1 MIEETG
7 EYPPI
12 VIFPEGGTSNG
23 RYLLQLKR
31 GAFAGNVAVKPCVL
45 RFTYGT
51 LSPSYDV
58 TPFFP
63 LVIMTLCL
71 NCDIK
76 VNLIELPLFVPNDFM
91 YRTHADKVE
100 PGQHNS
106 HSPERKLPSND
117 LEIHHNGPFQP
128 QRWEIYAWC
137 VREIM
142 SQAGGIIKNDQP
154 LRDKVHYEQLLGFK
168 KVKKPKNEGGDVA

>member
-7 EYPPI
+7 EYPPV

-23 RYLLQLKR
+23 RYLLQFKR
-31 GAFAGNVAVKPCVL
+31 GAFSGNVALKPCVL

-76 VNLIELPLFVPNDFM
+76 VNLLELPLFVPNEYM
-91 YRTHADKVE
+91 YRSHADKVVA
-100 PGQHNS
+100 GSHNP
-106 HSPERKLPSND
+106 HSQEAKLD
-117 LEIHHNGPFQP
+117 LEINNNGPYQP

-137 VREIM
+137 MREIM

-154 LRDKVHYEQLLGFK
+154 LRDKVHYEQILGLK
-168 KVKKPKNEGGDVA
+168 KIKKAKDEEVKE

>member
-1 MIEETG
+1 M
-7 EYPPI
+7 
-12 VIFPEGGTSNG
+12 
-23 RYLLQLKR
+23 
-31 GAFAGNVAVKPCVL
+31 AVKPCL
-45 RFTYGT
+45 LQFTYGT

-76 VNLIELPLFVPNDFM
+76 VNLIELPIFVPNDYM
-91 YRTHADKVE
+91 YRTHADKLE
-100 PGQHNS
+100 AGSHNP
-106 HSPERKLPSND
+106 HSPEPQIND
-117 LEIHHNGPFQP
+117 IEMNQINGPYRP

-154 LRDKVHYEQLLGFK
+154 LRDKVHYEHLLGFK
-168 KVKKPKNEGGDVA
+168 KVKKPKNEEKAADTNVK

>member
-1 MIEETG
+1 
-7 EYPPI
+7 
-12 VIFPEGGTSNG
+12 
-23 RYLLQLKR
+23 
-31 GAFAGNVAVKPCVL
+31 
-45 RFTYGT
+45 
-51 LSPSYDV
+51 
-58 TPFFP
+58 
-63 LVIMTLCL
+63 MTLCL

-76 VNLIELPLFVPNDFM
+76 VNLLELPLFVPNDFM
-91 YRTHADKVE
+91 YRTHSDKVE

-106 HSPERKLPSND
+106 HSPERKHPSND
-117 LEIHHNGPFQP
+117 VELNRNGPFQP

-168 KVKKPKNEGGDVA
+168 KVKKPKNEGGEVAS

>member
-1 MIEETG
+1 M
-7 EYPPI
+7 
-12 VIFPEGGTSNG
+12 
-23 RYLLQLKR
+23 
-31 GAFAGNVAVKPCVL
+31 
-45 RFTYGT
+45 
-51 LSPSYDV
+51 
-58 TPFFP
+58 
-63 LVIMTLCL
+63 IMTLCL

-100 PGQHNS
+100 PGHHNP
-106 HSPERKLPSND
+106 HSPEKLRVASDD
-117 LEIHHNGPFQP
+117 LELKFNGPYQP

-154 LRDKVHYEQLLGFK
+154 LRDKVQYEQLLGFK
-168 KVKKPKNEGGDVA
+168 KVKKPKGVAAADVATAA

>member
-1 MIEETG
+1 M
-7 EYPPI
+7 
-12 VIFPEGGTSNG
+12 
-23 RYLLQLKR
+23 
-31 GAFAGNVAVKPCVL
+31 AVKPCL
-45 RFTYGT
+45 LQFTYGT

-76 VNLIELPLFVPNDFM
+76 VNLIELPIFVPNDYM
-91 YRTHADKVE
+91 YRTHADKLE
-100 PGQHNS
+100 QGSHNP
-106 HSPERKLPSND
+106 HSPEPQIND
-117 LEIHHNGPFQP
+117 IEMNQINGPYRP

-168 KVKKPKNEGGDVA
+168 KVKKPKNEEKAADTNV

>member
-1 MIEETG
+1 M
-7 EYPPI
+7 
-12 VIFPEGGTSNG
+12 
-23 RYLLQLKR
+23 
-31 GAFAGNVAVKPCVL
+31 AVKPCL
-45 RFTYGT
+45 LQFTYGT

-76 VNLIELPLFVPNDFM
+76 VNLIELPIFVPNDYM
-91 YRTHADKVE
+91 YRTHADKLE
-100 PGQHNS
+100 PGSHNPHS
-106 HSPERKLPSND
+106 HEPQIND
-117 LEIHHNGPFQP
+117 IEMNQINGPYRP

-168 KVKKPKNEGGDVA
+168 KVKKPKNEEKAADTNVK